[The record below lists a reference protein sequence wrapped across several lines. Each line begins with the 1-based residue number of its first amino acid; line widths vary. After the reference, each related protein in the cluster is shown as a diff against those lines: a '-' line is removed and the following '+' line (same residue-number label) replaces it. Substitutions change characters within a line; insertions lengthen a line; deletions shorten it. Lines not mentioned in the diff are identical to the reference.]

1 MTGERPPASR
11 EVDAINQARMP
22 TARPA
27 DPHAQLRIDIDLLAA
42 DPDAVVREHADP
54 AIGSRHP
61 DVAVSSL
68 SHWLFENGRRR
79 LYTGSAPRTC
89 ASNALGTT

>member
-1 MTGERPPASR
+1 
-11 EVDAINQARMP
+11 MP

-61 DVAVSSL
+61 DVAVFVPVVLALRERAPEALHRVCS
-68 SHWLFENGRRR
+68 ENMRE
-79 LYTGSAPRTC
+79 
-89 ASNALGTT
+89 